1 MRNYRDLEVWKK
13 CHKLTLD
20 LYRTTRQFPKH
31 ELFGL
36 ISQIRRSSASIGE
49 NIAEGCGRRSNPE
62 MARFLLI
69 ATGSASE
76 LDYELLLA
84 HDLHYIDDPTY
95 ARLQSALEEVR
106 RMMTALHQTVRT
118 ECGSRSLV
126 R

>member
-1 MRNYRDLEVWKK
+1 MIWTFGEKSHQITLE
-13 CHKLTLD
+13 
-20 LYRTTRQFPKH
+20 LYRVTRQLPKH

-84 HDLHYIDDPTY
+84 HDLDYVDDPTY
-95 ARLQSALEEVR
+95 MRLRSALEEVR
-106 RMMTALHQTVRT
+106 RMMTGLHQTVRT
-118 ECGSRSLV
+118 ECGGRSST